1 MGNHRVVWID
11 NAKAI
16 GIFLVVLGHLKLPHW
31 LTYQI
36 YAFHMPLF
44 FFLSGYT
51 FQARGNADAAPFLI
65 KKARALL
72 APYFIFSFLTYLFWL
87 VIGRKFGADAGEP
100 ISPLRPFLGIFYS
113 VGVDD
118 WMTHNV
124 PMWFLT
130 CLFVTESAFFFL
142 ARRAGTP
149 VLAAVT
155 FLCAVAGF
163 AIGGLHLPRL
173 PWSMDVALV
182 AVSLYALGY
191 FARGLGAESLPRP
204 WLPVLAATGLALVY
218 TVSQANGLV
227 DMNACR
233 YGQPVLFYSGA
244 LLGIL
249 AVFALASL
257 IPQNRV
263 LDYLGRNTLTIMA
276 WHGVAGSVVK
286 AMIVFGLGV
295 PLAALDRTLLANG
308 AVAVSTLILLV
319 PGIFIINRYLPFML
333 GKGPAMDRLAARLA
347 ARPSGPA

>member
-31 LTYQI
+31 LTYDI

-51 FQARGNADAAPFLI
+51 FQTRGNPHASAFLF

-100 ISPLRPFLGIFYS
+100 ISPLRPFIGIFYS

-130 CLFVTESAFFFL
+130 CLFVTESAFYFV
-142 ARRAGTP
+142 ARRAATP
-149 VLAAVT
+149 VLIAIAA
-155 FLCAVAGF
+155 LCAVAGF
-163 AIGGLHLPRL
+163 VLGGLHLTRL

-191 FARGLGAESLPRP
+191 LARGLKLESTPRL
-204 WLPVLAATGLALVY
+204 WLPVLAAVCLSLGYLT
-218 TVSQANGLV
+218 SQANGLV
-227 DMNACR
+227 DMNSLR
-233 YGQPVLFYSGA
+233 YGQPALFYAGA

-276 WHGVAGSVVK
+276 LHGVAGSVVK
-286 AMIVFGLGV
+286 AVIVFGLGV
-295 PLAALDRTLLANG
+295 PLAALDRTILANG
-308 AVAVSTLILLV
+308 AVAVCTILLLV
-319 PGIFIINRYLPFML
+319 PPVFIINRYLPFIL
-333 GKGPAMDRLAARLA
+333 GKGPALDRLAARLEP
-347 ARPSGPA
+347 RRSGAT